1 MAQTVKNPP
10 SMPET
15 RVQFLSQEDPLKK
28 EMATYSSIL
37 AWIIPWPEEAGRL
50 QFMGSKELDITERL
64 TLLGHVYNTAFNLSI
79 SQYYLGCGCLIIS
92 SGGSAVVRLL
102 SYSGTSVALHCLLK
116 KKEVHRLS
124 FLVPLTVISLYL
136 FLVSSL

>member
-15 RVQFLSQEDPLKK
+15 RVQFLSQEDPLKT
-28 EMATYSSIL
+28 EMASYSSIL

-64 TLLGHVYNTAFNLSI
+64 TLLGHVYNTAFNLSN

-92 SGGSAVVRLL
+92 SGGSAVFRLL

-116 KKEVHRLS
+116 KKKYTGS
-124 FLVPLTVISLYL
+124 AFWCP
-136 FLVSSL
+136 